1 MNSFA
6 GVDTTKLLVS
16 AMKTAQTNH
25 RHLANNIAN
34 ADTPGFNPTNL
45 NFQKTLQAVVEQRES
60 LSLRGGSSR
69 HLAFKRE
76 TVELEDVA
84 YLSKNDYNKVDLDD
98 QLSRLQENT
107 GNYTAYATLL
117 SKRFQMVKNMLSTLS
132 R

>member
-1 MNSFA
+1 MNSFS
-6 GVDTTKLLVS
+6 GVDATTLLVS
-16 AMKTAQTNH
+16 AMKTAQMNH
-25 RHLANNIAN
+25 RRLANNIAN

-45 NFQKTLQAVVEQRES
+45 NFQKTLEAVVENRES
-60 LSLRGGSSR
+60 LTLRKGASR

-107 GNYTAYATLL
+107 GNYTMYASLL
-117 SKRFQMVKNMLSTLS
+117 TKRFQMVKNMLSALS